1 MNFRPI
7 AFIFLLLFSSSF
19 IFAQQSLEDKLIEL
33 DRYIENKDTY
43 VREKQMRVAELH
55 ARPFSYST
63 LYSLYDEYK
72 SFKYDSAYFY
82 AKELYRLAVQMADP
96 VLVAE
101 SQSTIAF
108 CYLSSGLF
116 KEAADMIEGIDPDV
130 LPLEKK
136 LHYYDLCNRLYFDMA
151 DYSNVQDLW
160 QEYVDK
166 GTAYAETL
174 MSLTSPDSKQWKYAR
189 AQVDIKH
196 ERFHECIDI
205 YKDLLDN
212 YDVTPHDRAMINS
225 SIGGAYRFLGQL
237 DSARFYLAEA
247 AIWDIKSA
255 TKETTALYLLAELLC
270 NGSEAERSY
279 AYIHDALENADYY
292 NARHRK
298 LSINPILPVIEQ
310 ARMDSISRQRNQMV
324 MITVL
329 CVLLVC
335 LLVCASMIVLKQ
347 NRKLRRRSEQL
358 SEASKIKDEY
368 IGHSF
373 YVNSEYIAE
382 LEELYKTINQ
392 KLVAKQYDDLRD
404 MSKMSKMQKRR
415 ERMYESFDKCFLSIF
430 PSFVS
435 EYAKLF
441 PEGDVDPASKTLTPE
456 MRIFALIRMGISDSE
471 RISKFLNYSVH
482 TIYTYKTR
490 VKTKS
495 IVSNEEFEK
504 RVKSVEMEK

>member
-1 MNFRPI
+1 MLLL
-7 AFIFLLLFSSSF
+7 FLLLFSSPF
-19 IFAQQSLEDKLIEL
+19 TFAQQQSLEDKLIEL
-33 DRYIENKDTY
+33 DRYIENKDVY
-43 VREKQMRVAELH
+43 VSEKQARVAELH
-55 ARPFSYST
+55 TRPVSYNT

-82 AKELYRLAVQMADP
+82 AKELNRLAAQMADP
-96 VLVAE
+96 ALVAE
-101 SQSTIAF
+101 SQATMAF

-151 DYSNVQDLW
+151 DYSDVKDLW

-166 GTAYAETL
+166 GTTYAEML
-174 MSLTSPDSKQWKYAR
+174 MSLTSPDSKQWKYAK

-196 ERFHECIDI
+196 ERFQECINI
-205 YKDLLDN
+205 YKDLLSN

-225 SIGGAYRFLGQL
+225 SIGGGYRFLGQL

-270 NGSEAERSY
+270 DGPEADRSY
-279 AYIHDALENADYY
+279 AYIHDALEDADYY

-324 MITVL
+324 LIAVL

-335 LLVCASMIVLKQ
+335 IVVCASMIVLRQ
-347 NRKLRRRSEQL
+347 NRKLLRRSEQL
-358 SEASKIKDEY
+358 SEVSKIKDEY

-382 LEELYKTINQ
+382 LEELYKSINQ
-392 KLVAKQYDDLRD
+392 KLVARQYDDLRD
-404 MSKMSKMQKRR
+404 LSKMSKMQKRR

-441 PEGDVDPASKTLTPE
+441 PEGEVDPTSKTLTPE

-471 RISKFLNYSVH
+471 RISRFLNYSVH

-495 IVSNEEFEK
+495 VVSNEEFERRIK
-504 RVKSVEMEK
+504 AVEMDK